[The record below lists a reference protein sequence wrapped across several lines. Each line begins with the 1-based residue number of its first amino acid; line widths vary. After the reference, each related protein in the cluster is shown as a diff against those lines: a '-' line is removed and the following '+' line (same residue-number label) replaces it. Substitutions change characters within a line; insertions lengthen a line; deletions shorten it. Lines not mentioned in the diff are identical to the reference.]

1 MNKFDKVINEAGVW
15 NTMGDMIGSA
25 GRIANIAKQAATSP
39 SLNPFIDLFSKFKS
53 KLKPVEYKTAEAS
66 STKSEEK
73 VEMQD
78 YSSGIVNKKKFIFS
92 KNSVIFEDGQ
102 MVARTISSNDN
113 LIKTNF
119 KQFILDNTKY
129 NIDTILKTM
138 ERNKSFWVIVSPKG
152 QLTVNNTR
160 KESEKEDQQQAQ
172 AQSQQEQ
179 PQTQTQTKQAGSIRT
194 AIGTAVGNIGKKLSG
209 ESTKLNFDY
218 IIEKVKSGFLLEQ
231 TEKKIKNVVPF
242 NEIDYDT
249 FFIYN
254 SNFSKNIGKFIITP
268 TGKQPNPKVGQFIK
282 TEGNFKGLA
291 LVGNQTNY
299 AKWYFCNEFESYEQ
313 TENEKDQ
320 GPVKSDIKGIDR
332 TGEYMDVQG
341 SETSQGSQT
350 STQPQQQTT

>member
-1 MNKFDKVINEAGVW
+1 MMNKFDKVLNEAGVW
-15 NTMGDMIGSA
+15 NKMGDMIGSA
-25 GRIANIAKQAATSP
+25 GRIANIAKQTATSP
-39 SLNPFIDLFSKFKS
+39 SLKPFIDLFSKFKS

-66 STKSEEK
+66 ATKSGEK

-119 KQFILDNTKY
+119 KQFILDKTKY

-160 KESEKEDQQQAQ
+160 KESEKEDQQQQ
-172 AQSQQEQ
+172 AQTQA
-179 PQTQTQTKQAGSIRT
+179 QTQPKQAGPIRT

-209 ESTKLNFDY
+209 ESSKLNFDY
-218 IIEKVKSGFLLEQ
+218 IIEKIKTSFLSEQ
-231 TEKKIKNVVPF
+231 AERKIENVVPF

-254 SNFSKNIGKFIITP
+254 SNFSKNIGKFLITP
-268 TGKQPNPKVGQFIK
+268 AGKQPNPKVGQFIK

-341 SETSQGSQT
+341 SETPQGSQT
-350 STQPQQQTT
+350 STQTQQQTT